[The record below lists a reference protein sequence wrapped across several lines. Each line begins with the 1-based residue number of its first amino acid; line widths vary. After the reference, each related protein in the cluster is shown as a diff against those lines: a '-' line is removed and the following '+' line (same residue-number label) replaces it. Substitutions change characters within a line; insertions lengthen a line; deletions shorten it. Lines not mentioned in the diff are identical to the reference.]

1 MPRKRAAPLTAN
13 EKKERQREYQRRYLA
28 KKAAREGKA
37 PPKQKSL
44 FPPSEQ
50 NELSIRGDDPA
61 ITAAQINER
70 YHFSVIIGQ
79 FKRGRKTVIAERIG
93 GKAAPDIEKRYRLK
107 TTVYEY
113 FSSEGELQRYCLR
126 NKIPLET
133 SRRKE

>member
-1 MPRKRAAPLTAN
+1 MPRKAVLT
-13 EKKERQREYQRRYLA
+13 EEERRQHQREAMKRWREKQKA
-28 KKAAREGKA
+28 K
-37 PPKQKSL
+37 PKPQKSL

-50 NELSIRGDDPA
+50 NEPLPGEADPA

-126 NKIPLET
+126 NKTPLET
-133 SRRKE
+133 NRRKE